1 MMSDTLS
8 CRLALSDEELCAAYN
23 IRHEVFIK
31 EQGFDPELEIDSV
44 KGALRIIPCPLP
56 SEELTFLGSQRKDHS
71 PPGRGR
77 TEEQVIASIAKP
89 QEVVRGSPD
98 GRSVLLSGVKLGR
111 IVVSSSLRGQGA
123 GRFLVDSAEK
133 WAIEA
138 LTQVPVQQGVK
149 EVDAMIQLSGQVRAR
164 KFYDRLDDISAH
176 LLLINESDKS
186 IQGTLRIIPL
196 PLPEEPL
203 MCYSRSRKDQSPPG
217 HGRSEAQVIA
227 AIVDR
232 QQVLEQSVDSP
243 SALLSGVKLGRIV
256 ISSEHRGRGAGRYL
270 LDSAEKWVIQA
281 LSNTPVSQGTKTVD
295 ANIELSA
302 LVIAR
307 KFYDR

>member
-1 MMSDTLS
+1 
-8 CRLALSDEELCAAYN
+8 
-23 IRHEVFIK
+23 
-31 EQGFDPELEIDSV
+31 
-44 KGALRIIPCPLP
+44 
-56 SEELTFLGSQRKDHS
+56 
-71 PPGRGR
+71 
-77 TEEQVIASIAKP
+77 
-89 QEVVRGSPD
+89 
-98 GRSVLLSGVKLGR
+98 
-111 IVVSSSLRGQGA
+111 
-123 GRFLVDSAEK
+123 
-133 WAIEA
+133 
-138 LTQVPVQQGVK
+138 
-149 EVDAMIQLSGQVRAR
+149 
-164 KFYDRLDDISAH
+164 
-176 LLLINESDKS
+176 
-186 IQGTLRIIPL
+186 
-196 PLPEEPL
+196 

-217 HGRSEAQVIA
+217 HGPSEAQVIA

>member
-1 MMSDTLS
+1 M
-8 CRLALSDEELCAAYN
+8 
-23 IRHEVFIK
+23 
-31 EQGFDPELEIDSV
+31 
-44 KGALRIIPCPLP
+44 LR
-56 SEELTFLGSQRKDHS
+56 SHS
-71 PPGRGR
+71 
-77 TEEQVIASIAKP
+77 
-89 QEVVRGSPD
+89 
-98 GRSVLLSGVKLGR
+98 
-111 IVVSSSLRGQGA
+111 
-123 GRFLVDSAEK
+123 
-133 WAIEA
+133 
-138 LTQVPVQQGVK
+138 
-149 EVDAMIQLSGQVRAR
+149 
-164 KFYDRLDDISAH
+164 LDDISAH

-196 PLPEEPL
+196 PLPEESVT
-203 MCYSRSRKDQSPPG
+203 CYSRSRKDQSPPG

-227 AIVDR
+227 TIVDR
-232 QQVLEQSVDSP
+232 QQVLERSADSP

>member
-1 MMSDTLS
+1 MTRSSKSTGAVTNLFSLDEIAAHLLLIDTSD
-8 CRLALSDEELCAAYN
+8 
-23 IRHEVFIK
+23 
-31 EQGFDPELEIDSV
+31 GSV

-164 KFYDRLDDISAH
+164 KFYDRYVLGAYAVSTIRRTVWNTWTKVNPTS
-176 LLLINESDKS
+176 SSKS
-186 IQGTLRIIPL
+186 RL
-196 PLPEEPL
+196 PCAR
-203 MCYSRSRKDQSPPG
+203 M
-217 HGRSEAQVIA
+217 
-227 AIVDR
+227 
-232 QQVLEQSVDSP
+232 
-243 SALLSGVKLGRIV
+243 
-256 ISSEHRGRGAGRYL
+256 
-270 LDSAEKWVIQA
+270 LDSSLPYSIYFSKIH
-281 LSNTPVSQGTKTVD
+281 LSLPDHRWSSK
-295 ANIELSA
+295 A
-302 LVIAR
+302 
-307 KFYDR
+307 K